1 MIPVIV
7 TPYAFRGSII
17 RIEKLPRY
25 LKELGFRS
33 AVIADPNF
41 HAHVIFN
48 ETLRKEGITPVHALA
63 VGKKLLIAKSREG
76 FESLVRFKN
85 EGLRKLK
92 GVMVVDFE
100 EFRPVMYFK
109 REDRLGYEAMRRVLG
124 LDIREGDF
132 SLESGGDDPTVLY
145 RFKPY
150 DLKVKQAFPGPP
162 KDWVKIEEYPED
174 WRERLKRELDLVKK
188 KGFEGYFRAVQIV
201 VETAR
206 RMGIRVGP
214 GRGSA
219 VGSLLAYVLGITSIN
234 PLEYDLLFERFI
246 NEGRKDLPDIDIDVE
261 DVRRRELIKEL
272 EKMFGFVSLVSTFSN
287 LKEQSLRKTLKELGY
302 KKNKKLYDL
311 LYELPVRRSIHA
323 AGIVISASELN
334 IPYYVSDGLK
344 VSEYD
349 MRSLS
354 LVGVEKIDVLG
365 LRTLSLISDL
375 VERTGLETEE
385 IPLSD
390 EKTFEAISSGTTTAV
405 FQLES
410 SEARMISKYVSPKS
424 IVQLS
429 HVLALNR
436 PGPLKARLHE
446 EYLERRLGKN
456 WKVLDELKG
465 VLDETLGLPIY
476 QEQIMMMASKLA
488 GMSLSEADELRKAIS
503 KKDEKKMKDMV
514 LKLKRGMAEKGFDD
528 EFVEKTVDFIK
539 KFASYAFNK
548 SHSVAYAHLSYYLTY
563 YKIHFFP
570 QFLMAFIDTSGDR
583 EKLFLLLMEASF
595 LGYEILKPSVL
606 KPEGEVDGRK
616 IRLPIHVVRGIPKD
630 LVSKIGKVE
639 GVGDFVRKV
648 GSTSMAESL
657 IKAGAFDEIYRS
669 RKEALIALKEG
680 DSHILLRKLRMKFG
694 ELESGI
700 EPESL
705 KDRILL
711 ERESM
716 GFSLSIPDF
725 KSERAKLAEAYSL
738 WERRVSHVLS
748 LGSGIITD
756 GRVVVFADRN
766 IPEGELAVV
775 LDPDEG
781 VVDWERWEGELKIE
795 CENEGVDVKIVCREK
810 LKR

>member
-17 RIEKLPRY
+17 RIEKLPRC

-33 AVIADPNF
+33 AIIADPNF

-63 VGKKLLIAKSREG
+63 VGRKLLIAKSREG
-76 FESLVRFKN
+76 YESLVRFKN
-85 EGLRKLK
+85 EGLKKLK
-92 GVMVVDFE
+92 GVMVVDFD

-109 REDRLGYEAMRRVLG
+109 KEDRIGYEAMRRVLG
-124 LDIREGDF
+124 LDVREGDF
-132 SLESGGDDPTVLY
+132 SLESGGEDPTVLY

-150 DLKVKQAFPGPP
+150 DLKVKQSFPDPP
-162 KDWVKIEEYPED
+162 KGWVKVEDYPKE
-174 WRERLKRELDLVKK
+174 WRERLERELDLVKK
-188 KGFEGYFRAVQIV
+188 KGFEGYFRAVQLI

-272 EKMFGFVSLVSTFSN
+272 EKVFGFVSLVSTFSN
-287 LKEQSLRKTLKELGY
+287 LKDQSLRKTLRELGY
-302 KKNKKLYDL
+302 GRNKKLYDL

-323 AGIVISASELN
+323 AGIVISTSEMN
-334 IPYYVSDGLK
+334 IPYYVSDGLR

-349 MRSLS
+349 MRSLA
-354 LVGVEKIDVLG
+354 LIGVEKIDILG
-365 LRTLSLISDL
+365 LRTLSFISDL
-375 VERTGLETEE
+375 VGRTEIETED
-385 IPLSD
+385 IPLND
-390 EKTFEAISSGTTTAV
+390 ERTFEAISSGTTTAV

-456 WKVLDELKG
+456 WEVLEELKG
-465 VLDETLGLPIY
+465 ILDETLGLPIY

-503 KKDEKKMKDMV
+503 KKDEKRMEDMV
-514 LKLKRGMAEKGFDD
+514 SKLRKGMTDRGFDD
-528 EFVEKTVDFIK
+528 DFVEETVDFIK

-570 QFLMAFIDTSGDR
+570 HFLLAFLETSGER
-583 EKLFLLLMEASF
+583 EKLWLLLMEASYF
-595 LGYEILKPSVL
+595 GYEILKPSVL
-606 KPEGEVDGRK
+606 KPEGEIDGKR

-630 LVSKIGKVE
+630 VVYKIGGVE
-639 GVGDFVRKV
+639 RVSDFVKKV
-648 GSTSMAESL
+648 GSISMAENL
-657 IKAGAFDEIYRS
+657 IKAGAFDDVYES

-680 DSHILLRKLRMKFG
+680 DSHVLLRKLRMKFG
-694 ELESGI
+694 EVESGV
-700 EPESL
+700 EPEGL

-716 GFSLSIPDF
+716 GFALSVPNF
-725 KSERAKLAEAYSL
+725 KSERAKLAETYAI

-748 LGSGIITD
+748 LGDGIITD
-756 GRVVVFADRN
+756 GEVVVFTDEK

-781 VVDWERWEGELKIE
+781 VVDWERWESGLKIE
-795 CENEGVDVKIVCREK
+795 CENEGVDVKIICREK